1 MKPNRLNRFSLLCS
15 LICYLIVCCPPTLT
29 AQQQPREVVRIL
41 AVGNSF
47 SDDGVEYLDE
57 LAKSRRHPAD
67 RREPLHRGA
76 ARWSATGENVSKGL
90 PAYDYRKNCEGV
102 QSNTPKTSLLSALQD
117 EPWDYIT
124 VQQVSQNSGL
134 YDTYYP
140 FMPSLLQYLRTHATN
155 PGVRFAIHQVW
166 AYACDSNHSGF
177 ANYDNNQSRMYREI
191 VKTVN
196 RVARKEHIPIVIPSG
211 TAIQTGRNLM
221 GDRMTRDGFHLDYG
235 LGRYIAACTWY
246 ETFFRAGRRQSVP
259 SRKRIAPGS
268 RIGPTYRTHG
278 PATSRRAGCPEMTQ
292 ASQASPDKGGHTTAG
307 KDPDTKRKAFP

>member
-1 MKPNRLNRFSLLCS
+1 MCIRDRNLYIGGCS
-15 LICYLIVCCPPTLT
+15 L
-29 AQQQPREVVRIL
+29 E
-41 AVGNSF
+41 
-47 SDDGVEYLDE
+47 
-57 LAKSRRHPAD
+57 RH
-67 RREPLHRGA
+67 
-76 ARWSATGENVSKGL
+76 WENVSNGL

-177 ANYDNNQSRMYREI
+177 ANYDNDQSRMYREI

-196 RVARKEHIPIVIPSG
+196 RVSRKEHIPIVIPSG

-246 ETFFRAGRRQSVP
+246 ETFFGPVEGNPFHPESVSP
-259 SRKRIAPGS
+259 REAALGQRIAHTALQHPDEPGVL
-268 RIGPTYRTHG
+268 
-278 PATSRRAGCPEMTQ
+278 
-292 ASQASPDKGGHTTAG
+292 K
-307 KDPDTKRKAFP
+307 

>member
-57 LAKSRRHPAD
+57 LAKAAGIRLIVGNLYIGGCSLERH
-67 RREPLHRGA
+67 
-76 ARWSATGENVSKGL
+76 WENVSKGL

-221 GDRMTRDGFHLDYG
+221 GDR
-235 LGRYIAACTWY
+235 
-246 ETFFRAGRRQSVP
+246 RQSVP
-259 SRKRIAPGS
+259 SRKRFAPGS

>member
-57 LAKSRRHPAD
+57 LAKAAGIRLIVGNLYIGGCSLERH
-67 RREPLHRGA
+67 
-76 ARWSATGENVSKGL
+76 WENVSKGL

-166 AYACDSNHSGF
+166 AYACDSNHSGCELRQQPIPNVSGNRQNGQPGLPQR
-177 ANYDNNQSRMYREI
+177 AHSDRD
-191 VKTVN
+191 TV
-196 RVARKEHIPIVIPSG
+196 R
-211 TAIQTGRNLM
+211 
-221 GDRMTRDGFHLDYG
+221 
-235 LGRYIAACTWY
+235 
-246 ETFFRAGRRQSVP
+246 
-259 SRKRIAPGS
+259 
-268 RIGPTYRTHG
+268 HG
-278 PATSRRAGCPEMTQ
+278 
-292 ASQASPDKGGHTTAG
+292 
-307 KDPDTKRKAFP
+307 DPDRAQPDGRSDDPGRIPPRLRTGPLHRSLHLV

>member
-1 MKPNRLNRFSLLCS
+1 M
-15 LICYLIVCCPPTLT
+15 
-29 AQQQPREVVRIL
+29 
-41 AVGNSF
+41 
-47 SDDGVEYLDE
+47 
-57 LAKSRRHPAD
+57 
-67 RREPLHRGA
+67 
-76 ARWSATGENVSKGL
+76 
-90 PAYDYRKNCEGV
+90 

-196 RVARKEHIPIVIPSG
+196 RVSRKEHIPIVIPSG

-246 ETFFRAGRRQSVP
+246 ETFFGPVEGNPFHPESVSP
-259 SRKRIAPGS
+259 REAALGQRIAHTALQHPDEPGVL
-268 RIGPTYRTHG
+268 
-278 PATSRRAGCPEMTQ
+278 
-292 ASQASPDKGGHTTAG
+292 K
-307 KDPDTKRKAFP
+307 

>member
-1 MKPNRLNRFSLLCS
+1 MKLNRLNRFSLLCS

-41 AVGNSF
+41 AVGNSV

-57 LAKSRRHPAD
+57 LAKAAGIRLIVGNLYIGGCSLERH
-67 RREPLHRGA
+67 
-76 ARWSATGENVSKGL
+76 WENVSKGL

-177 ANYDNNQSRMYREI
+177 ANYDNDQSRMYREI

-196 RVARKEHIPIVIPSG
+196 RVSRKEHIPIVIPSG

-246 ETFFRAGRRQSVP
+246 ETFFGPVEGNPFHPESVSP
-259 SRKRIAPGS
+259 REAALGQRIAHTALQHPNEPGVL
-268 RIGPTYRTHG
+268 
-278 PATSRRAGCPEMTQ
+278 
-292 ASQASPDKGGHTTAG
+292 K
-307 KDPDTKRKAFP
+307 